1 MYGNIRNEKSC
12 FFFFIFAQFLIEVIL
27 RCNITSTVIENL
39 KKKKRRKLKEENIV
53 SKDRTKTFTK
63 IVATNFYI

>member
-12 FFFFIFAQFLIEVIL
+12 FFFIFAQFLVEVIL

-39 KKKKRRKLKEENIV
+39 KKKKKK
-53 SKDRTKTFTK
+53 KTERGK
-63 IVATNFYI
+63 HSIQRSNKNFHKNCCN